1 MTVLYNSSESEEVD
15 TQRESGTVGWRERE
29 GEGGRGERQ
38 TDRQT
43 ETETDRQRHR
53 QTDREGRRLRLRQKQ
68 RQTDRQTDRKTET
81 VVLCCLVLVILAW
94 SGTRLVLPF
103 LMLNI

>member
-1 MTVLYNSSESEEVD
+1 MG
-15 TQRESGTVGWRERE
+15 RWGGERE
-29 GEGGRGERQ
+29 GEGGRGERETDRQRQRQ
-38 TDRQT
+38 TDRDIDRQTERETETET
-43 ETETDRQRHR
+43 ETETD
-53 QTDREGRRLRLRQKQ
+53 